1 MPDEKNDLEEI
12 TQEIRKII
20 DNNKKFL
27 EHVFDEDFESEDEG
41 RVETEAFEEL

>member
-1 MPDEKNDLEEI
+1 MTDEKNDLEEI

-27 EHVFDEDFESEDEG
+27 ERVFDEDFESEDEG
-41 RVETEAFEEL
+41 SVEAEEFEEL